1 MRSGFLFTFAGM
13 DWMALI
19 PIAIALLLIGFFSGI
34 ELVFISANKL
44 SIELRKKQGT
54 YGGRTWSYFLET
66 PARFIITILII
77 TNILVVIYGLLGST
91 VLNSVWQYL
100 SIDNQYIIIAAETLI
115 ATIVLVFFQSVFKSI
130 IQASGNS
137 ITSGVFFS
145 FCVKIFYSLFSWLA
159 KYFVSLS
166 EWVLKYLFNVKIQ
179 NKTQS
184 FSRMDLDHYVQQLN
198 MTDSDENIEMNHEIF
213 ENVLSLSETR
223 IRECLIPRKEVVAVD
238 VNSTIEQLKE
248 KFIETKLSKLVVYE
262 NNIDNVQGYIHQLD
276 LFKNPQDLRSVLL
289 PIPVIPVSMNASD
302 LINKFTKERKSIAWV
317 IDEFGGTAGI
327 VTMEDLLEEIFGD
340 IYDEYDVQEEFVDK
354 QIATNEYLLSGRLE
368 LDDLEEKYK
377 LNFRKT
383 EETETL
389 SGYII
394 NLHESIPRE
403 RDRIIIDDFQFDIL
417 KVSQTRIETV
427 KLKVLR

>member
-1 MRSGFLFTFAGM
+1 M
-13 DWMALI
+13 DWIPII
-19 PIAIALLLIGFFSGI
+19 PIAVALILIGFFSGI
-34 ELVFISANKL
+34 EVVFISANKL
-44 SIELRKKQGT
+44 SIELRKKQGN
-54 YGGRTWSYFLET
+54 YSGKTWSFFLES
-66 PARFIITILII
+66 PARFIITILILS
-77 TNILVVIYGLLGST
+77 NILLVIFSLLAST
-91 VLNSVWQYL
+91 WLSAIWTSLSVE
-100 SIDNQYIIIAAETLI
+100 NPFIILGAETI
-115 ATIVLVFFQSVFKSI
+115 VITIVLVFFQSVFKSVFRGN
-130 IQASGNS
+130 GNS
-137 ITSGVFFS
+137 IVANHFIS
-145 FCVKIFYSLFSWLA
+145 FLIKSFYSLFSWIA
-159 KYFVSLS
+159 RYFVNAS
-166 EWVLKYLFNVKIQ
+166 EWILKYLFNVKIQ

-198 MTDSDENIEMNHEIF
+198 MTDSDENQEMNNEIF

-223 IRECLIPRKEVVAVD
+223 VRECLIPRKEVVAVD
-238 VNSTIEQLKE
+238 VNISLEQLKE

-262 NNIDNVQGYIHQLD
+262 NNVDNVQGYVHQLD
-276 LFKNPQDLRSVLL
+276 LFKNPETVRSALL
-289 PIPVIPVSMNASD
+289 PIPVIPESMNASD

-340 IYDEYDVQEEFVDK
+340 IYDEYDVQEELIDK
-354 QIATNEYLLSGRLE
+354 QIAPKEFIFSGRLE
-368 LDDLEEKYK
+368 LDFLAEKYK
-377 LNFRKT
+377 LAFRQN

-403 RDRIIIDDFQFDIL
+403 KDRIIIDDYQFDIL